1 MKTMKTRTRLYV
13 WLKVTVSVAVLV
25 VLVGAVLPDFL
36 RVFAGEAGA
45 APPPSDGQALFNGK
59 DLKGWK
65 VDGADTWKVENGVVV
80 ARGTGEGSI
89 LWTLKDYEHYEISLS
104 YKMEGDHPDSGVFMG
119 NTTYQVQFGIS
130 GSLKR
135 DLSGC
140 IYYGG
145 AGKEKGTYIARYPG
159 VEKAVRKGE
168 WNDIIIRVT
177 KDRVEVTL
185 NGKKVLD
192 FTETEP
198 TRSFDPK
205 GPIGLQLHG
214 NNVMNVFF
222 RDVEVKELGS

>member
-1 MKTMKTRTRLYV
+1 MRTRSWLYAWV
-13 WLKVTVSVAVLV
+13 KVTVSVAVLV
-25 VLVGAVLPDFL
+25 VLMGVVLPNFL
-36 RVFAGEAGA
+36 SVFDGEAGA
-45 APPPSDGQALFNGK
+45 APPASDGQALFNGK

-65 VDGADTWKVENGVVV
+65 VDGADVWKVENGVVV
-80 ARGTGEGSI
+80 ARGTGEGST

-130 GSLKR
+130 GSLKV
-135 DLSGC
+135 DMSGC

-145 AGKEKGTYIARYPG
+145 SGKGRGTYIARFPEP
-159 VEKAVRKGE
+159 EKAVRKGD
-168 WNDIIIRVT
+168 WNDITIRVT

-198 TRSFDPK
+198 TRSFNPK
-205 GPIGLQLHG
+205 GPIGLQLHP
-214 NNVMNVFF
+214 NNDMAVHL
-222 RDVEVKELGS
+222 RDVRVKELGS

>member
-1 MKTMKTRTRLYV
+1 MKIRTRLYA

-25 VLVGAVLPDFL
+25 VLMGAVLPNFL
-36 RVFAGEAGA
+36 SVFDGEAGA
-45 APPPSDGQALFNGK
+45 VPPPSDEQALFNGR
-59 DLKGWK
+59 DLKGWT
-65 VDGADTWKVENGVVV
+65 VDGADVWSVENGVVV
-80 ARGTGEGSI
+80 ARGTGESEEST
-89 LWTLKDYEHYEISLS
+89 LWTLEDYEHYEISLS

-130 GSLKR
+130 GSLQR
-135 DLSGC
+135 DMTGC

-145 AGKEKGTYIARYPG
+145 QGKGRGTYIARFPEP
-159 VEKAVRKGE
+159 EKAVRKGE
-168 WNDIIIRVT
+168 WNGIIIRVT

-198 TRSFDPK
+198 TRSFNPK

-214 NNVMNVFF
+214 KNDMNVFF

>member
-1 MKTMKTRTRLYV
+1 MKTRTQLYA
-13 WLKVTVSVAVLV
+13 WLKVTLSVAVLV
-25 VLVGAVLPDFL
+25 VLMGAVLPNFL
-36 RVFAGEAGA
+36 SVFDSEAGA
-45 APPPSDGQALFNGK
+45 VPPPSDEQALFNGR
-59 DLKGWK
+59 DFKGWT
-65 VDGADTWKVENGVVV
+65 VDGADVWSVENGVVV
-80 ARGTGEGSI
+80 ARGTGESEEST
-89 LWTLKDYEHYEISLS
+89 LWALEDYEHYEISLS

-145 AGKEKGTYIARYPG
+145 RGKGRGTYIARFPEP
-159 VEKAVRKGE
+159 EKAVRKGE
-168 WNDIIIRVT
+168 WNDITIRVT

-198 TRSFDPK
+198 TRSFNPK

-214 NNVMNVFF
+214 KNDMNVFF
-222 RDVEVKELGS
+222 RDVGVKELGS